1 MKKLLLSLSLVVI
14 LTLAIGSAPV
24 KAENTG
30 YAFVFAYS
38 HKLKAAYHSL
48 IVAHPAK
55 GQSLSANE
63 YNADIKLIRQMEDAF
78 EQFIRTKMNLNTALF
93 TFSARTG
100 YKSEAIAQNRLEA
113 EKIDLKTQGLE
124 LKLLPDFTFK
134 P

>member
-1 MKKLLLSLSLVVI
+1 MKKLLLMLSLVVA
-14 LTLAIGSAPV
+14 LALIIDSAPAN
-24 KAENTG
+24 AEDTG

-55 GQSLSANE
+55 GQSLSADE
-63 YNADIKLIRQMEDAF
+63 YNADIKLIRRMEDAF
-78 EQFIRTKMNLNTALF
+78 EQYIRTKMRLNTALF
-93 TFSARTG
+93 TLSARTG

-113 EKIDLKTQGLE
+113 EKINLKTQGLE
-124 LKLLPDFTFK
+124 MKLVPDFIFK